1 MSVLFSSYDY
11 FVRLQ
16 QESKQEAAET
26 LGFANAE
33 AVLEAQESTKILQE
47 LASYGVDVQ
56 EILNSKRKEKEV
68 KKYSLQEQLQRMR
81 QNDFKANEVYDDGEV
96 YRVPNP
102 ERRQSKIQ
110 EEIAQEKAPEKK
122 STITRKTAVNQEEKV
137 FVGTEY
143 SGRCQICDK
152 VIFKKDGTRH
162 FTAINLLDTGHLSDE
177 YLQGFSTGWNKL
189 CLCPNCAA
197 EYKYGAV
204 SFFDFEE
211 KVRDTEVDKN
221 YRDFYEFTIQMQG
234 EERTIRYTPRHMISL
249 QTALRFFAE
258 HRDQD
263 VVSDQETLFD

>member
-1 MSVLFSSYDY
+1 MALKIVVSVLFSSYDY

-102 ERRQSKIQ
+102 ERR
-110 EEIAQEKAPEKK
+110 
-122 STITRKTAVNQEEKV
+122 TI
-137 FVGTEY
+137 
-143 SGRCQICDK
+143 
-152 VIFKKDGTRH
+152 
-162 FTAINLLDTGHLSDE
+162 
-177 YLQGFSTGWNKL
+177 
-189 CLCPNCAA
+189 
-197 EYKYGAV
+197 
-204 SFFDFEE
+204 
-211 KVRDTEVDKN
+211 
-221 YRDFYEFTIQMQG
+221 
-234 EERTIRYTPRHMISL
+234 
-249 QTALRFFAE
+249 
-258 HRDQD
+258 
-263 VVSDQETLFD
+263 